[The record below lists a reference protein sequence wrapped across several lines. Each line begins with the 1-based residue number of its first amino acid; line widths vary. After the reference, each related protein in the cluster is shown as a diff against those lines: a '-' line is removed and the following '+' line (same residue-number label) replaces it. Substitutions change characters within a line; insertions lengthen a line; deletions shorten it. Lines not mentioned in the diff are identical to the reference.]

1 MTWQDRLQETIKL
14 ESPDGDVFEVEWSD
28 NNRSIERKLG
38 LFDPP
43 GVDGTI
49 VQDLGSKSTIY
60 PLTLFF
66 SGSDNDLEASRFI
79 RSTSQRGT
87 WSILHPVVGQLTLY
101 LSTISEAIAPVDSG
115 NITEID
121 TEWIER
127 TDEGAAK
134 SLAELK
140 ADTNSQLIELNES
153 AFSQF
158 IDNVKQTTSR
168 AIAALK
174 TVVDKA
180 TTVTTLA
187 LNVLYSSDAT
197 LSSQIDSILRGIDT
211 SLAADVIDLTVLVGQ
226 VQNLVQLPVLSTDDS
241 SSRLT
246 AYSNLVT
253 GALEIGTS
261 GDSEEQKNIMSVQE
275 LYIVAALGAL
285 GQIAVTS
292 SLTTRPQALGLI
304 TAIST
309 QFETVTN
316 GLDAVQETFDGVD
329 IDLQYFS
336 QSQSY
341 SDTSILIATGIAYLL
356 SVSFDLLIEKVILIS
371 VPTSPLLLSIQEYG
385 EDNIDDN
392 FDLFIA
398 SNTLKN
404 TEILLLPAGRT
415 VVVYV

>member
-14 ESPDGDVFEVEWSD
+14 ESPDGDIFEVEWSD
-28 NNRSIERKLG
+28 NDRSIERKLG
-38 LFDPP
+38 IFDPP
-43 GVDGTI
+43 GVDGTK
-49 VQDLGSKSTIY
+49 VQDLGSKGALY
-60 PLTLFF
+60 PITLYF
-66 SGSDNDLEASRFI
+66 SGPDNDINAAKFI
-79 RSTSQRGT
+79 RATSQRGT
-87 WSILHPVVGQLTLY
+87 WSVLHPVIGQLTLY
-101 LSTISEAIAPVDSG
+101 LSTISEAIAPVESG
-115 NITEID
+115 NITEIS
-121 TEWIER
+121 TEWIEH
-127 TDEGAAK
+127 TAEGADK

-140 ADTNSQLIELNES
+140 SDTGSQIDELNES
-153 AFSQF
+153 AFDQF
-158 IDNVKQTTSR
+158 IDNVKQTTSK
-168 AIAALK
+168 AIVALK
-174 TVVDKA
+174 TVVNKA
-180 TTVTTLA
+180 TTITTFA
-187 LNVLYSSDAT
+187 LNALYSSDAT
-197 LSSQIDSILRGIDT
+197 LSSQIDSILRGVDN
-211 SLAADVIDLTVLVGQ
+211 SLAADVIDLTVLAGQ

-253 GALEIGTS
+253 GALDISIS
-261 GDSEEQKNIMSVQE
+261 GDSEEQKNIVSTQE
-275 LYIVAALGAL
+275 LFIVSALGAL

-304 TAIST
+304 KAINT
-309 QFETVTN
+309 QFEAVTN

-341 SDTSILIATGIAYLL
+341 SDTSMVIATGVAYLL

-371 VPTSPLLLSIQEYG
+371 VPTSPLILSIQEYG
-385 EDNIDDN
+385 ENDIDAN

-398 SNTLKN
+398 SNVLKN